1 MSQPQLFIL
10 WTDHVSV
17 YNMKFGNCIM
27 TVNEIFFLFLCK
39 LWKYLR
45 AIILIQICIAFCYKC
60 HCATVSLKLSCIC
73 EVIYTL
79 SIMISLLSINC
90 HYMCVCCSTLCT
102 SIQTI
107 SVCSIP
113 VIHALSSHSYIC
125 VIKLDDLFS
134 VYQTPY
140 ILYSG
145 VLYTHFSIILG
156 RNFLSS
162 IVILWLIWG
171 KTHCLYTCICDN
183 GICTWS
189 F

>member
-1 MSQPQLFIL
+1 
-10 WTDHVSV
+10 
-17 YNMKFGNCIM
+17 MKFGNCIM
-27 TVNEIFFLFLCK
+27 TVNEDFFSFSLQALKISQSYHFDTDLHSLLLMSLCYSIF
-39 LWKYLR
+39 
-45 AIILIQICIAFCYKC
+45 I
-60 HCATVSLKLSCIC
+60 LSCIC

-162 IVILWLIWG
+162 IVIL
-171 KTHCLYTCICDN
+171 
-183 GICTWS
+183 
-189 F
+189 